1 MFWYKAVVSLIR
13 INVSVCRK
21 CSQWCSPSN
30 TKILWCIWPLCSFLQ
45 QPLET
50 PSLPIISPVLV
61 PSISHHIAT
70 SLSSPHHL
78 PPSFLRLPHTPPT
91 PALPSLSDW
100 CRSHVRPGDVE
111 SDGLRAALHAELCV
125 CGPWAGGERG
135 NMLTMN
141 LEGLEMIAV
150 LVVVVLFV
158 KVLERFGLLAAGY
171 DGKQRWR
178 GCFLRRWATCCWS
191 LKPLKRE
198 LTECVQLI
206 WGSCLLVSAL
216 HICSDDVPLEMF
228 SQASICCFQL
238 LACTASFVASLSP
251 HSSSMPF

>member
-1 MFWYKAVVSLIR
+1 MWVCAGSVVSDAPIEH
-13 INVSVCRK
+13 K
-21 CSQWCSPSN
+21 N
-30 TKILWCIWPLCSFLQ
+30 TLVHLTFVQFSSAMV
-45 QPLET
+45 ET
-50 PSLPIISPVLV
+50 PSLSIISPALV
-61 PSISHHIAT
+61 PSIFSSHRHISAPT
-70 SLSSPHHL
+70 
-78 PPSFLRLPHTPPT
+78 PPIFHTPPPT
-91 PALPSLSDW
+91 PPLPSLSDW

-111 SDGLRAALHAELCV
+111 SDGLRAALHAELCI

-178 GCFLRRWATCCWS
+178 GCFLQRRATCCWS
-191 LKPLKRE
+191 FNPLERE
-198 LTECVQLI
+198 LTECVQLMWGI
-206 WGSCLLVSAL
+206 GSCLLVSAL
-216 HICSDDVPLEMF
+216 YICSDEVPLEMF

-238 LACTASFVASLSP
+238 LARTASFVASLSL